1 VTYVEWLRV
10 GTTLKRTAITLGII
24 LVIAIAARIWLSVY
38 GPVDAMSYVG
48 TLQRD
53 PASHVTNATL
63 PDGSHQ
69 TVIDNPVRGLH
80 VVAIDLGNGHK
91 IVHITSAKA
100 TERPLIAVFG
110 NGDVSTTGHGAGAET
125 TIETE
130 SDDPGNSALEFGVAG
145 FVALIAGMIL
155 AGCFSRENDGHLE
168 IAMTKPISRTKL
180 AIQTMLVDCAGIVAV
195 WVMSVIAMYALHALF
210 MGFHFGIT
218 AADCGLAVVVI
229 LGAIA
234 WYALLC
240 CSTASLKRNYGIIL
254 GTAWIAGQLIPVI
267 SQIQDT
273 APQLFLLLR
282 TIARPL
288 SWIDPFTYAR
298 ISIATPS
305 ATHMMRALP
314 YQVDIPVLVALSL
327 IYAAFAIVQ
336 WRRVEA

>member
-24 LVIAIAARIWLSVY
+24 FLIAVAARIWLSVY

-48 TLQRD
+48 MLQRD
-53 PASHVTNATL
+53 PASHVTTTTL
-63 PDGSHQ
+63 PDGSRQ
-69 TVIDNPVRGLH
+69 TIVDNPAQGVH
-80 VVAIDLGNGHK
+80 VVAVDLGKGHE
-91 IVHITSAKA
+91 IVHITNSKA
-100 TERPLIAVFG
+100 TGRQHIAVFG
-110 NGDVSTTGHGAGAET
+110 NGDVNTTRNGTGSET
-125 TIETE
+125 TIETDNADTG
-130 SDDPGNSALEFGVAG
+130 SSALEFGIAG

-168 IAMTKPISRTKL
+168 IAMTKPVSRTTL
-180 AIQTMLVDCAGIVAV
+180 AIQTMLVDCVGIVAV
-195 WVMSVIAMYALHALF
+195 WVMSAIAMYALQALF
-210 MGFHFGIT
+210 LGFHFGVT
-218 AADCGLAVVVI
+218 GRDWLLAVVVV

-254 GTAWIAGQLIPVI
+254 GTAWIVGQLIPVV
-267 SQIQDT
+267 SQIDDN

-298 ISIATPS
+298 ISIVMPS
-305 ATHMMRALP
+305 AAHAMHAPP

-327 IYAAFAIVQ
+327 VYAACAIVQ